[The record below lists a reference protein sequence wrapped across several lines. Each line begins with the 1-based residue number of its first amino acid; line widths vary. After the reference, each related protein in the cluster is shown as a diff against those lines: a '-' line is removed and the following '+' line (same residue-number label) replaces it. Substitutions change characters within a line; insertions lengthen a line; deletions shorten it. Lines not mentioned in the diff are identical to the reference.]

1 MSTPITNPITSLLAT
16 ARDDLRA
23 RRERRRATTRLRAE
37 LATYTSAAD
46 RAELDAVLARHDEAD
61 VVKVERIITQLRA
74 A

>member
-1 MSTPITNPITSLLAT
+1 MTSPTGNPITGLLLT

-23 RRERRRATTRLRAE
+23 RRERRRETTRLRTE

-46 RAELDAVLARHDEAD
+46 RAELDAVLARHDEAQ
-61 VVKVERIITQLRA
+61 VAQVERIITQLRA